1 MAKKNKLKYLC
12 NGCGYE
18 TSKWLGKC
26 PSCGIFNS
34 LVEIEDETGSLK
46 NINFSE
52 TSVPVRLTE
61 INSMSVERVKT
72 GVSEF
77 DALTGGGLVNSSLIL
92 IGGSPGIGKSTLM
105 LQILEKLSGKSLYI
119 AGEESPEQ
127 IKLRADRV
135 KINNSNIV
143 LVQEIEINKILEICK
158 QHKPDYLIIDS
169 IQTVYNSA
177 INSAPGSI
185 IQVRESTLKIM
196 EYSKKNNIISF
207 IIGHITKTGD
217 FAGPRVLEHMVDT
230 VLYFEGDK
238 STDFRI
244 LRSVKNRFGS
254 TNEIAVFE
262 MTENGLSGISNYA
275 NLFFFNR
282 KEKVPGV
289 ANSVIIEGSR
299 PILIEIQALV
309 TSAIY
314 GNSRRITRG
323 FNSSRLSV
331 IIAIIEKH
339 CGMSLIDKDV
349 FVNIT
354 GGLEVEEP
362 AVDLSVAVA
371 IISSVKNR
379 PLDFKSA
386 FIGELGLTG
395 EVRSVSRVS
404 ERFKECKKNGIYNCI
419 LSEENCTENNNSS
432 EENVKTFPISNI
444 KEILKYF

>member
-1 MAKKNKLKYLC
+1 MKYLC

-18 TSKWLGKC
+18 TNKWLGKC
-26 PSCGIFNS
+26 PSCGIYNS
-34 LVEIEDETGSLK
+34 LVEIVDEAGSLK
-46 NINFSE
+46 DINFLE
-52 TSVPVRLTE
+52 PAQPVKLTD
-61 INSMSVERVKT
+61 INSLSLSRTKT
-72 GVSEF
+72 GVDEF
-77 DALTGGGLVNSSLIL
+77 DNLIGGGLVGSSLIL

-105 LQILEKLSGKSLYI
+105 LQLLGKLSGKSLYI

-127 IKLRADRV
+127 IKLRADRI
-135 KINNSNIV
+135 KIQNENIN
-143 LVQEIEINKILEICK
+143 LVQEIEINKIIEICK
-158 QHKPDYLIIDS
+158 KYKPDYLIIDS
-169 IQTVYNSA
+169 IQTVYNSE

-196 EYSKKNNIISF
+196 EYSKKNNAISF

-217 FAGPRVLEHMVDT
+217 FAGPRVLEHMVDA

-254 TNEIAVFE
+254 TNDIAVFE

-282 KEKVPGV
+282 KEKAAGV

-309 TSAIY
+309 SPAIY

-323 FNSSRLSV
+323 FNPNRLSV

-339 CGMSLIDKDV
+339 CSIPLIDKDV

-354 GGLEVEEP
+354 GGLEIDEP
-362 AVDLSVAVA
+362 AADLAVAVS
-371 IISSVKNR
+371 IISSAKNR
-379 PLDFKSA
+379 PLDFKSV

-395 EVRSVSRVS
+395 EARSVSRVS
-404 ERFKECKKNGIYNCI
+404 ERFKECKKNGINICI
-419 LSEENCTENNNSS
+419 LSETNAAENRS
-432 EENVKTFPISNI
+432 ETNDSFKIFSISNI
-444 KEILKYF
+444 KDILKYF